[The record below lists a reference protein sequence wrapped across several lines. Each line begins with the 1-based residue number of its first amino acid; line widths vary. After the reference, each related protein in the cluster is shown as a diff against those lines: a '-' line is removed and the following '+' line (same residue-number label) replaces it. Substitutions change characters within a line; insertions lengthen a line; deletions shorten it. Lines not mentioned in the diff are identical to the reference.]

1 MPGKRRACSTLLA
14 LACLLGGLAAC
25 REAPPPPPRDI
36 PFRVDGYLDFFR
48 PDSTRIIRI
57 AIEIAETDSAQA
69 RGLMER
75 RSLPRRGGMLFVYD
89 RDSTRTFW
97 MRNTPLPL
105 DILFIGADGRIVNI
119 ARHTKPY
126 SDDLIRSRG
135 PARHVLEVRAG
146 FTDLLGIDT
155 TTFVRWRRDET
166 TPPSP

>member
-1 MPGKRRACSTLLA
+1 MPRLRPPCRCILLV
-14 LACLLGGLAAC
+14 LCLLPGLAAC
-25 REAPPPPPRDI
+25 RDEPPPPREI
-36 PFRVDGYLDFFR
+36 PFRVDGSLDFLR
-48 PDSTRIIRI
+48 PDSTLITRI
-57 AIEIAETDSAQA
+57 AIEIAATDSARA

-75 RSLPRRGGMLFVYD
+75 RSLPQRGGMLFVYD
-89 RDSTRTFW
+89 HDSTRTFW

-119 ARHTKPY
+119 ARRTRPY

-155 TTFVRWRRDET
+155 TTFVRWRRR
-166 TPPSP
+166 